1 MSPVV
6 VSPSPPAPLLFQ
18 AHSRVA
24 SPGPCFSRHHKFARH
39 AFPGPHHTSPA
50 FRGPCFSRPAT
61 LPAPQP
67 PVPCSV
73 GSFSGPHHSPSP
85 HGPPSLFTVA
95 SLASSSRCRQA
106 SQLALS
112 GPAASGTCPSD
123 GPRHSPP
130 PRSLRPA
137 RLVDAYSAPA
147 GSLSSVCWQSPAPQ
161 SPRPP
166 SVVPVPQSRPSDA
179 LRLTA
184 SRLQAA
190 SCELPQA
197 ASPTSQR

>member
-6 VSPSPPAPLLFQ
+6 VSPSPPHLRFSRLTVELLLQALAFPGTTSSPATLFQ
-18 AHSRVA
+18 ARTTRPV
-24 SPGPCFSRHHKFARH
+24 
-39 AFPGPHHTSPA
+39 

-166 SVVPVPQSRPSDA
+166 SVVPVPQPRPSDA

>member
-6 VSPSPPAPLLFQ
+6 DTST
-18 AHSRVA
+18 HSSTSA
-24 SPGPCFSRHHKFARH
+24 FPGPQSSCFTRPSFSRHHSSPAMLFQAR
-39 AFPGPHHTSPA
+39 TTRPA

-85 HGPPSLFTVA
+85 RGPPSLFTVA

-147 GSLSSVCWQSPAPQ
+147 GSLLSVCWQSPAPQ
-161 SPRPP
+161 SPSPT
-166 SVVPVPQSRPSDA
+166 VSRPRA
-179 LRLTA
+179 AATA
-184 SRLQAA
+184 VRRPAA
-190 SCELPQA
+190 DREP
-197 ASPTSQR
+197 PPGGER